1 MNFGVHVKPLLMKK
15 NILLVDDHEL
25 FLEALEMIINLEEDC
40 EVVGKLNNGK
50 ELLGFLKSDTK
61 PTVDVVVLDI
71 NMPELDGIEALSEL
85 EKIDTD
91 FQIIILSSM
100 SDTRIVHE
108 AMKKGAQG
116 FLSKKCARK
125 EIIQAIHSVCNGEA
139 YFGETINKE
148 ILLNLT
154 PGKRKKKQDD
164 PFMLN
169 QLTDREMD
177 VLKLIA
183 LEYTSKEISE
193 QLFIAQSTVD
203 THRKNIIEKL
213 KVKNSV
219 GLGKIAVMNNLI

>member
-1 MNFGVHVKPLLMKK
+1 MQK

-25 FLEALEMIINLEEDC
+25 FLEALEMIINLEDDC
-40 EVVGKLNNGK
+40 QVIGKLNNGK
-50 ELLGFLKSDTK
+50 ELLTFLENEDK
-61 PTVDVVVLDI
+61 PDVDVLVLDI
-71 NMPELDGIEALSEL
+71 NMPELDGIQTLTEL
-85 EKIDTD
+85 QKLEND
-91 FQIIILSSM
+91 FHIIILSSM

-108 AMKKGAQG
+108 AMKKGAEG
-116 FLSKKCARK
+116 FLCKKCARK
-125 EIIQAIHSVCNGEA
+125 EIIQAIRAVTNNES

-148 ILLNLT
+148 ILLNLK
-154 PGKRKKKQDD
+154 PGKRKKIHDD

-219 GLGKIAVMNNLI
+219 GLGKIAVKNNLI

>member
-1 MNFGVHVKPLLMKK
+1 MK

-40 EVVGKLNNGK
+40 KVVGKLSNGN
-50 ELLGFLKSDTK
+50 ELLGFLNNEDK
-61 PTVDVVVLDI
+61 PDVDVLVLDI
-71 NMPELDGIEALSEL
+71 NMPELDGIKTLTAL
-85 EKIDTD
+85 EKLDID
-91 FQIIILSSM
+91 FHIIILSSM

-108 AMKKGAQG
+108 AMKKGAEG
-116 FLSKKCARK
+116 FLCKKCARK
-125 EIIQAIHSVCNGEA
+125 EIIQAIQAVCNNES

-148 ILLNLT
+148 ILQRLT
-154 PGKRKKKQDD
+154 PGKRKITYDD

-219 GLGKIAVMNNLI
+219 GLGKIAVRNGLV

>member
-1 MNFGVHVKPLLMKK
+1 MQK

-25 FLEALEMIINLEEDC
+25 FLEALEMIINLEDDC
-40 EVVGKLNNGK
+40 QVIGKLNNGK
-50 ELLGFLKSDTK
+50 ELLTFLQNEDK
-61 PTVDVVVLDI
+61 PDVDVLVLDI
-71 NMPELDGIEALSEL
+71 NMPELDGIQTLTEL
-85 EKIDTD
+85 QKLEND
-91 FQIIILSSM
+91 FHIIILSSM

-108 AMKKGAQG
+108 AMKKGAEG
-116 FLSKKCARK
+116 FLCKKCARK
-125 EIIQAIHSVCNGEA
+125 EIIQAIRAVTNNES

-148 ILLNLT
+148 ILLNLK
-154 PGKRKKKQDD
+154 PGKRKKIHDD

-219 GLGKIAVMNNLI
+219 GLGKIAVKNNLI